1 MKALLHALYSRIR
14 GAKPGAAKAAPSL
27 HETDISALAN
37 EGPSPLRHNVP
48 GNPWAAGMVFSYA
61 AVLALLLLAAGT
73 ASAADDWKL
82 VSQDA
87 EEMVF
92 VDRANISPAAGTV
105 KAWVLKS
112 SATPATLGDNWYP
125 HRSKKLLVEV
135 RCEDRAFRVNEWVFT
150 EGALGHGKPVW
161 ADVSHAEALNPAPE
175 GSTEALVAA
184 KICSEVVA
192 KIQETGPII
201 R

>member
-14 GAKPGAAKAAPSL
+14 GAKPGAAKAAPSH

-37 EGPSPLRHNVP
+37 EGPSPLRRNVP

-61 AVLALLLLAAGT
+61 AVLALLLVAAGT

-87 EEMVF
+87 QEMVF

-112 SATPATLGDNWYP
+112 SATPTTLGDNWYP

-135 RCEDRAFRVNEWVFT
+135 RCEDRAYRINEWVFT
-150 EGALGHGKPVW
+150 EGALGHGRPVW
-161 ADVSHAEALNPAPE
+161 ADVSHVETLNAAPE
-175 GSTEALVAA
+175 GSTEALIAA
-184 KICSEVVA
+184 RICSDHLAYAGESTA
-192 KIQETGPII
+192 II